1 MPNPRYATKAA
12 LPSWPE
18 VTLRDSGTGIVYTV
32 QVGLHVREDKRR
44 ALPYEVH
51 ADLNHG
57 DLLELSVW
65 LGDSAATG
73 IELAAFRCGLRRNHR
88 EEDLDTLFI
97 SHPGSVC
104 YRMKQAGALS
114 FRGHI
119 GLRNAAG
126 DACARMVAMAERLFD
141 GGKEG

>member
-18 VTLRDSGTGIVYTV
+18 VTLRDGGTGIVYAV
-32 QVGLHVREDKRR
+32 QVALHVREDKRR

-65 LGDSAATG
+65 IGDSAATG
-73 IELAAFRCGLRRNHR
+73 IELTAFRCGLRRNHC
-88 EEDLDTLFI
+88 EEDLDALF
-97 SHPGSVC
+97 SNMSGSAC
-104 YRMKQAGALS
+104 DKLKRSGALS

-119 GLRNAAG
+119 GFRNAAG
-126 DACARMVAMAERLFD
+126 DACERMVAMAERLFD
-141 GGKEG
+141 GKEG